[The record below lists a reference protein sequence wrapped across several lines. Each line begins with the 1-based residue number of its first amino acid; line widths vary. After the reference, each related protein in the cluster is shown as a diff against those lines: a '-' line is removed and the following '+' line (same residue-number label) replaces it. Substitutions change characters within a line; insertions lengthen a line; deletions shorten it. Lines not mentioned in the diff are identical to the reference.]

1 MSPFRDHKGKTR
13 FVLIQRLTG
22 IVLTDIWGRQRA
34 KCNWDITEEV
44 CTETEEL
51 RPESHIGRQSI
62 ASFQRWQDNV

>member
-1 MSPFRDHKGKTR
+1 MKKKKTYRYCADRYLGKTE
-13 FVLIQRLTG
+13 G
-22 IVLTDIWGRQRA
+22 

-44 CTETEEL
+44 STETEEL